1 MISMQEGTGDEEE
14 DEAHEILIYLP
25 LTDPV
30 INQYNTVRPLP
41 KLTTD
46 HPNLTGKTIWFLQW
60 WLHHV

>member
-1 MISMQEGTGDEEE
+1 MQEGTGDEEE

-46 HPNLTGKTIWFLQW
+46 HPNLTGKTI
-60 WLHHV
+60 